1 MQLSQTRVR
10 CLIPRL
16 LRSQAKLMSECTES
30 IDDLKRVEHI
40 LSRDEMLDCEGL
52 TVLSSADRQTGV
64 CVSQAVS
71 VEMLLLVHKNN
82 TCSFY

>member
-1 MQLSQTRVR
+1 
-10 CLIPRL
+10 
-16 LRSQAKLMSECTES
+16 MSECTES

-64 CVSQAVS
+64 CVCLKPFQ
-71 VEMLLLVHKNN
+71 
-82 TCSFY
+82 